1 MKAGDLLA
9 FATQS
14 LLRARMRSSMMLL
27 AMAIG
32 VAAVVMLTALGE
44 GARRYVT
51 GEFSALGTNLVVVFP
66 GRTETG
72 GINPGVLGGDTPRDL
87 TIADAESLLRLP
99 TVADAAPII
108 VGQATL
114 SVGRLERDTTL
125 MGSTRSI
132 FAVRRWGVRQGE
144 LLPAIRWDQTASVC
158 VIGANLARELFPHT
172 PAVGQWLRVGE
183 RRFRVIGIIGSEGR
197 SLGFDVQELILVPV
211 ATAEA
216 IYNRTSLFRILI
228 QARSA
233 DEIQRT
239 RTDIVETLKARH
251 QGVED
256 VTVVTQDALLST
268 FNSIF
273 TVLTLALGAIATIS
287 LLVAGVLVMNVM
299 LVAVSQR
306 TAEIGL
312 MKALGARP
320 GQITRLFLMEAVL
333 LALCGSL
340 IGVTVG
346 ELITWAARKVLP
358 FDAVAPGWAVVFGV
372 VVAIACGL
380 IFGILPARRAARLD
394 PVLALAGKV

>member
-1 MKAGDLLA
+1 MRTGDLLS

-51 GEFSALGTNLVVVFP
+51 SEFSALGSNLIVVFP

-72 GINPGVLGGDTPRDL
+72 GLNPAMMGGDTPRDL
-87 TIADAESLLRLP
+87 TIADAASLLKLP
-99 TVADAAPII
+99 TVAAVAPATI
-108 VGQATL
+108 GQATV
-114 SVGRLERDTTL
+114 SVGRRERDTTL
-125 MGSTRSI
+125 MGSTRSL
-132 FAVRRWGVRQGE
+132 FQVRRWGVRQGDM
-144 LLPAIRWDQTASVC
+144 LPDIGWDQTASVC
-158 VIGANLARELFPHT
+158 VIGVKIAHELFPASA
-172 PAVGQWLRVGE
+172 AVGQSLRIGD
-183 RRFRVIGIIGSEGR
+183 RRFRVVGVLGSEGR
-197 SLGFDVQELILVPV
+197 SMGFDVQELILVPV
-211 ATAEA
+211 ATAQA
-216 IYNRTSLFRILI
+216 IYNRTSLFRVLI
-228 QARSA
+228 QARSPE
-233 DEIQRT
+233 DMQRT
-239 RTDIVETLKARH
+239 RTDVVEAIKRRH

-273 TVLTLALGAIATIS
+273 VVLTAALGAIAAIS

-320 GQITRLFLMEAVL
+320 RQITLLFLTEAVL
-333 LALCGSL
+333 LALLGSV
-340 IGVTVG
+340 IGLGFG
-346 ELITWAARKVLP
+346 ELVTGIARQFLP
-358 FDAVAPGWAVVFGV
+358 FDAVAPLWAVVLGV
-372 VVAIACGL
+372 LIAITCGL
-380 IFGILPARRAARLD
+380 VFGIMPARRAARLD

>member
-1 MKAGDLLA
+1 MRAADLLA

-51 GEFSALGTNLVVVFP
+51 SEFSSLGTNLIIVLP

-87 TIADAESLLRLP
+87 TLADAESLLRIP
-99 TVADAAPII
+99 TVAQAAPLV
-108 VGQATL
+108 VGQATV
-114 SVGRLERDTTL
+114 SSGRRERDTLL
-125 MGSTRSI
+125 MGSTRTL
-132 FAVRRWGVRQGE
+132 FEVRSWGVKQGE
-144 LLPAIRWDQTASVC
+144 MLPAIGWDQTASVC
-158 VIGANLARELFPHT
+158 VVGGKIARELFPEGS
-172 PAVGQWLRVGE
+172 AVGQWLRVGE
-183 RRFRVIGIIGSEGR
+183 RRFRVIGIISSEGR
-197 SLGFDVQELILVPV
+197 SIGFDVQELVLVPV
-211 ATAEA
+211 ATAQA
-216 IYNRTSLFRILI
+216 IYNRTTLFRILA
-228 QARSA
+228 QARSPE
-233 DEIQRT
+233 DIQRT
-239 RTDIVETLKARH
+239 RTAIIETLKGRH

-256 VTVVTQDALLST
+256 VTVITQDALLST

-320 GQITRLFLMEAVL
+320 RQITSLFLTEAVL
-333 LALCGSL
+333 LALLGSL
-340 IGVTVG
+340 IGLAIG
-346 ELITWAARKVLP
+346 ELITWAARQVLP
-358 FDAVAPGWAVVFGV
+358 FQAVAPTWAVVFGI
-372 VVAIACGL
+372 VVAIICGL
-380 IFGILPARRAARLD
+380 VFGILPARRAARLD
-394 PVLALAGKV
+394 PVLALAGRL

>member
-1 MKAGDLLA
+1 VRAADLLA

-51 GEFSALGTNLVVVFP
+51 SEFSSLGTNLIIVLP

-87 TIADAESLLRLP
+87 TLADAESLLRIP
-99 TVADAAPII
+99 TVAQAAPLV
-108 VGQATL
+108 VGQATV
-114 SVGRLERDTTL
+114 SSGRRERDTLL
-125 MGSTRSI
+125 MGSTRTL
-132 FAVRRWGVRQGE
+132 FEVRSWGVKQGE
-144 LLPAIRWDQTASVC
+144 MLPAIGWDQTASVC
-158 VIGANLARELFPHT
+158 VVGGKIARELFPEGS
-172 PAVGQWLRVGE
+172 AVGQWLRVGE
-183 RRFRVIGIIGSEGR
+183 RRFRVIGIISSEGR
-197 SLGFDVQELILVPV
+197 SIGFDVQELVLVPV
-211 ATAEA
+211 ATAQA
-216 IYNRTSLFRILI
+216 IYNRTTLFRILA
-228 QARSA
+228 QARSPE
-233 DEIQRT
+233 DIQRT
-239 RTDIVETLKARH
+239 RTAIIETLKGRH

-256 VTVVTQDALLST
+256 VTVITQDALLST

-320 GQITRLFLMEAVL
+320 RQITSLFLTEAVL
-333 LALCGSL
+333 LALLGSL
-340 IGVTVG
+340 IGLAIG
-346 ELITWAARKVLP
+346 ELITWAARQVLP
-358 FDAVAPGWAVVFGV
+358 FQAVAPTWAVVFGI
-372 VVAIACGL
+372 VVAIICGL
-380 IFGILPARRAARLD
+380 VFGILPARRAARLD
-394 PVLALAGKV
+394 PVLALAGRL

>member
-108 VGQATL
+108 VGQATI

-125 MGSTRSI
+125 MGGTRSI

-158 VIGANLARELFPHT
+158 VIGANLARELFPHMS
-172 PAVGQWLRVGE
+172 AVGQWLRVGE

-216 IYNRTSLFRILI
+216 IYNRTSLFRILV
-228 QARSA
+228 QARSP
-233 DEIQRT
+233 DEMQRT

-268 FNSIF
+268 FNAIF

-346 ELITWAARKVLP
+346 ELITWAVRKTLP
-358 FDAVAPGWAVVFGV
+358 FDAVAPTWAVVFGV

>member
-1 MKAGDLLA
+1 VRAADLLA

-51 GEFSALGTNLVVVFP
+51 SEFSSLGTNLIIVLP

-87 TIADAESLLRLP
+87 TLADAESLLRIP
-99 TVADAAPII
+99 TVAQAAPLV
-108 VGQATL
+108 VGQATV
-114 SVGRLERDTTL
+114 SSGRRERDTLL
-125 MGSTRSI
+125 MGSTRTL
-132 FAVRRWGVRQGE
+132 FEVRSWGVKQGE
-144 LLPAIRWDQTASVC
+144 MLPAIGWDQTASVC
-158 VIGANLARELFPHT
+158 VVGGKIARELFPEGS
-172 PAVGQWLRVGE
+172 AVGQWLRVGE
-183 RRFRVIGIIGSEGR
+183 RRFRVIGIISSEGR
-197 SLGFDVQELILVPV
+197 SIGFDVQELVLVPV
-211 ATAEA
+211 ATAQA
-216 IYNRTSLFRILI
+216 IYNRTTLFRILA
-228 QARSA
+228 QARSPE
-233 DEIQRT
+233 DIQRT
-239 RTDIVETLKARH
+239 RTAIIETLKGRH

-256 VTVVTQDALLST
+256 VTVITQDALLST

-320 GQITRLFLMEAVL
+320 RQITSLFLTEAVL
-333 LALCGSL
+333 LALLGSL
-340 IGVTVG
+340 IGLAIG
-346 ELITWAARKVLP
+346 ELITWVARQVLP
-358 FDAVAPGWAVVFGV
+358 FQAVAPTWAVVFGI
-372 VVAIACGL
+372 VVAIICGL
-380 IFGILPARRAARLD
+380 VFGILPARRAARLD
-394 PVLALAGKV
+394 PVLALAGRL

>member
-1 MKAGDLLA
+1 MRAADLLA

-51 GEFSALGTNLVVVFP
+51 SEFSSLGTNLIIVLP

-87 TIADAESLLRLP
+87 TLADAESLLRIP
-99 TVADAAPII
+99 TVAQAAPLV
-108 VGQATL
+108 VGQATV
-114 SVGRLERDTTL
+114 SSGRRERDTLL
-125 MGSTRSI
+125 MGSTRTL
-132 FAVRRWGVRQGE
+132 FEVRSWGVKQGE
-144 LLPAIRWDQTASVC
+144 MLPAIGWDQTASVC
-158 VIGANLARELFPHT
+158 VVGGKIARELFPEGS
-172 PAVGQWLRVGE
+172 AVGQWLRVGE
-183 RRFRVIGIIGSEGR
+183 RRFRVIGIISSEGR
-197 SLGFDVQELILVPV
+197 SIGFDVQELVLVPV
-211 ATAEA
+211 ATAQA
-216 IYNRTSLFRILI
+216 IYNRTTLFRILA
-228 QARSA
+228 QARSPE
-233 DEIQRT
+233 DIQRT
-239 RTDIVETLKARH
+239 RTAIIETLKGRH

-256 VTVVTQDALLST
+256 VTVITQDALLST

-320 GQITRLFLMEAVL
+320 RQITSLFLTEAVL
-333 LALCGSL
+333 LALLGSL
-340 IGVTVG
+340 IGLAIG
-346 ELITWAARKVLP
+346 ELITWVARQVLP
-358 FDAVAPGWAVVFGV
+358 FQAVAPTWAVVFGI
-372 VVAIACGL
+372 VVAIICGL
-380 IFGILPARRAARLD
+380 VFGILPARRAARLD
-394 PVLALAGKV
+394 PVLALAGRL

>member
-1 MKAGDLLA
+1 MRAGDLLT
-9 FATQS
+9 FAAQS
-14 LLRARMRSSMMLL
+14 LLRSRMRSSMMLL

-51 GEFSALGTNLVVVFP
+51 SEFSALGTNLIVIFP

-72 GINPGVLGGDTPRDL
+72 GINPGVLGGATPRDL

-99 TVADAAPII
+99 TIAQAAPII
-108 VGQATL
+108 VGQATV

-125 MGSTRSI
+125 MGGTRSI

-144 LLPAIRWDQTASVC
+144 LLPAIAWDQAASVC
-158 VIGANLARELFPHT
+158 VIGANLARELFPSGS
-172 PAVGQWLRVGE
+172 AVGQWLRVGE

-216 IYNRTSLFRILI
+216 IYNRTSLFRILV

-233 DEIQRT
+233 DEMQRT

-273 TVLTLALGAIATIS
+273 IVLTLALGAIATIS

-312 MKALGARP
+312 IKALGARP

-333 LALCGSL
+333 LAFFGSL
-340 IGVTVG
+340 IGLAVG

-358 FDAVAPGWAVVFGV
+358 FDAVAPTWAVVYGV

>member
-1 MKAGDLLA
+1 MKTGDLLA

-44 GARRYVT
+44 GARRYIT
-51 GEFSALGTNLVVVFP
+51 SEFSALGTNLIVILP

-72 GINPGVLGGDTPRDL
+72 GINPGIIGGDTPRDL

-99 TVADAAPII
+99 TVAQVAPIT
-108 VGQATL
+108 VGQATI
-114 SVGRLERDTTL
+114 SVGRLERDTAL
-125 MGSTRSI
+125 MGGTRSI
-132 FAVRRWGVRQGE
+132 FAVRRWGVTQGE

-158 VIGANLARELFPHT
+158 VIGGNIARELFPGR
-172 PAVGQWLRVGE
+172 PAVGQWLRVGA
-183 RRFRVIGIIGSEGR
+183 RRFRVIGIMGSAGR
-197 SLGFDVQELILVPV
+197 SLGFDVQELVLVPV
-211 ATAEA
+211 ATAQA
-216 IYNRTSLFRILI
+216 IYNRTTLFRILV

-233 DEIQRT
+233 DDMQRT
-239 RTDIVETLKARH
+239 RTDIIETLKARH

-256 VTVVTQDALLST
+256 VTVITQDALLST

-273 TVLTLALGAIATIS
+273 TVLTLALGGIAAIS

-320 GQITRLFLMEAVL
+320 AQITRLFLAEAVL
-333 LALCGSL
+333 LALFGSL
-340 IGVTVG
+340 IGLALG
-346 ELITWAARKVLP
+346 ELVTWAARQLLP
-358 FDAVAPGWAVVFGV
+358 FDAVAPAWAVIFGV

-394 PVLALAGKV
+394 PVLALAGKI